1 VPQTPCKTVDLD
13 DVAVRAHN
21 AGHVLTGI
29 CLAMPALDG
38 LCRHVRDSFADGP
51 PMAAEIGCLR
61 RDLART
67 RLCRANLAAAGR
79 ATVTAERQGEADRLS
94 YLRDELAAQGYA
106 GPRGAA

>member
-1 VPQTPCKTVDLD
+1 MPQTPCKTVDLR
-13 DVAVRAHN
+13 DVAARAQN
-21 AGHVLTGI
+21 ARHMLTGI

-38 LCRHVRDSFADGP
+38 LCRHVRDSLADVP

-79 ATVTAERQGEADRLS
+79 AAFAAQQQGEADPLS

-106 GPRGAA
+106 DPQGAA